1 MRDQQVFLNQD
12 LVLRVS
18 PSVDPARFDISPYEP
33 FLDALCGTREY
44 QKEAIRVTLRYLL
57 GGRYANLRALAEES
71 FNSNEKLRER
81 YGSFKEMERHLQL
94 PDQLSCSID
103 LATATGKS
111 YVMYGIARIM
121 LAEGVVDRVLVLCPS
136 RTIED
141 GLTEKFRT
149 LSGDATLK
157 ELLPQDARVRN
168 PHIINATESIVDGTI
183 CIENFHATLR
193 HVKSSIRDSLAGKG
207 DRTLVLNDEVHH
219 VYNKPIGRTATSRS
233 LKKWKEFLLDPEF
246 SFHYLVGGSGTC
258 YIGNDYFAD
267 VVYRYSLRDG
277 IEQGFAKRI
286 DYVAED
292 TSQSQHEKFQKIY
305 DNHLEHKTARYRKV
319 KPLTILVTR
328 DISACKRVTEELID
342 FLAEQESIPCEDMAK
357 KVLIVTSAREHEA
370 NVRALADV
378 DRSDNPVEWI
388 TSVSMLTEGWDVQN
402 VFQVVPHEER
412 AFNSKLLIAQVL
424 GRGLRVP
431 DAYRGEWPVV
441 TVFNHDAWSSRIKHL
456 VDEVIEIE
464 KRLYSCSVTTKTP
477 DYHFVLHHIQYG
489 RPQVVEESEFEKK
502 GEYEF
507 TKGFITL
514 AAQVPALERQT
525 TYERAVSG
533 EKRTKKTLV
542 RYRMYTVDEV
552 AEAIHHRLGSID
564 METEGETN
572 YAERYDLEWLKKL
585 INASINPAWR
595 TPGLVSAENRQ
606 RIYRAFNVLHR
617 PAAKVI
623 RYQLNPEAVTTIS
636 TADRPRDSV
645 GVASLHRAEVTV
657 FADENSFQVSDE
669 EVKLLLEEVRHDEM
683 LPRAAWQYVD
693 NVFLFKTPL
702 NIVLA
707 DHKPERDFVRQLIRP
722 ENAQVIEAWIKSTD
736 QGFYPVEYAWR
747 KGEHTRRGFFN
758 PDFFIK
764 KDNHILV
771 IEIKGDEEIVDPSRE
786 NKGKYKYA
794 QQHFEILNQQQS
806 ECTYLFH
813 FLTPRDYDKFFKFLR
828 DGNYASFVSDLDV
841 ALKGNGNS
849 S

>member
-1 MRDQQVFLNQD
+1 MPDRQTFLNQD
-12 LVLRVS
+12 LVLQVS
-18 PSVDPARFDISPYEP
+18 PSVDPARFDISPYER
-33 FLDALCGTREY
+33 FLNALCSTREY
-44 QKEAIRVTLRYLL
+44 QKEAIRITLRYLL
-57 GGRYANLRALAEES
+57 GGRYANLRTLAEEN
-71 FNSNEKLRER
+71 FNSNEKLREG
-81 YGSFKEMERHLQL
+81 YGSFTEMERHLQL
-94 PDQLSCSID
+94 PDQLSCSLD

-121 LAEGVVDRVLVLCPS
+121 LAEGAVDRVLVLCPS
-136 RTIED
+136 RTIEN
-141 GLTEKFRT
+141 GLTQKFRA

-183 CIENFHATLR
+183 CIENIHATHR
-193 HVKSSIRDSLAGKG
+193 HVKSSVRDSLAGKG
-207 DRTLVLNDEVHH
+207 NHTLVLNDEVHH

-246 SFHYLVGGSGTC
+246 GFRYLVGGSGTC
-258 YIGNDYFAD
+258 YIGDDYFAD
-267 VVYRYSLRDG
+267 VIYRYSLRDG

-292 TSQSQHEKFQKIY
+292 SSQSQHEKFQKIY

-328 DISACKRVTEELID
+328 DISACKRLTEELID
-342 FLAEQESIPCEDMAK
+342 FLAEQESFPREDAEK
-357 KVLIVTSAREHEA
+357 KVLIVTSHQDHQA

-402 VFQVVPHEER
+402 VFQIVPHEER

-431 DAYRGEWPVV
+431 DAYRGEWSVV

-456 VDEVIEIE
+456 VDEVMEIE
-464 KRLYSCSVTTKTP
+464 KRLYSYPVTKTP

-489 RPQVVEESEFEKK
+489 KPQVVSESEFEMK
-502 GEYEF
+502 GAYEF
-507 TKGFITL
+507 TKGFVTL
-514 AAQVPALERQT
+514 TAQVSALERQT
-525 TYERAVSG
+525 TYERAVTG
-533 EKRTKKTLV
+533 EERIKKTLV
-542 RYRMYTVDEV
+542 HYRMHTVDEV
-552 AEAIHHRLGSID
+552 AEAIHYRLGSID

-572 YAERYDLEWLKKL
+572 YAERYNLEWLRAL
-585 INASINPAWR
+585 INASIKPDWN
-595 TPGLVSAENRQ
+595 TPGLVSEENRQ

-617 PAAKVI
+617 PASKVI
-623 RYQLNPEAVTTIS
+623 RYQLNPEAVTAIS
-636 TADRPRDSV
+636 TTDRPRDSV
-645 GVASLHRAEVTV
+645 GVASLQRAQVTV
-657 FADENSFQVSDE
+657 FADEHSLQLSDE
-669 EVKLLLEEVRHDEM
+669 EVKLLLEEVQDDEM

-693 NVFLFKTPL
+693 SAFLFKTPL

-722 ENAQVIEAWIKSTD
+722 ENAQAIDAWLKSTD
-736 QGFYPVEYAWR
+736 QGFYDIEYAWR
-747 KGEHTRRGFFN
+747 KGEHPERGFFN

-764 KDNHILV
+764 KGDHILV
-771 IEIKGDEEIVDPSRE
+771 VEIKEDEEIPEPSRE
-786 NKGKYKYA
+786 NKGKYKHA
-794 QQHFEILNQQQS
+794 RQHFETLNQQ
-806 ECTYLFH
+806 
-813 FLTPRDYDKFFKFLR
+813 
-828 DGNYASFVSDLDV
+828 
-841 ALKGNGNS
+841 
-849 S
+849 

>member
-1 MRDQQVFLNQD
+1 MRDQQTFLNQD
-12 LVLRVS
+12 LVLQVS
-18 PSVDPARFDISPYEP
+18 TSMDPARFDITRYEP
-33 FLDALCGTREY
+33 FLDALCGSREY

-57 GGRYANLRALAEES
+57 GGRYANLRALAEEN
-71 FNSNEKLRER
+71 FHSNEKLQER
-81 YGSFKEMERHLQL
+81 YGSFREMERHLQM
-94 PDQLSCSID
+94 PDQLSCSLD

-136 RTIED
+136 RTIET
-141 GLTEKFRT
+141 GLMGKFRS
-149 LSGDATLK
+149 LSTNVTLK
-157 ELLPQDARVRN
+157 DLLPEYARVRN

-193 HVKSSIRDSLAGKG
+193 HVKSSVRDSLAGKG

-246 SFHYLVGGSGTC
+246 GFHYLVGGSGTC

-267 VVYRYSLRDG
+267 AIYRYSLYEA

-286 DYVAED
+286 DYVTED
-292 TSQSQHEKFQKIY
+292 TSQSQYEKFQKIY

-328 DISACKRVTEELID
+328 DISACKRLTADLID
-342 FLAEQESIPCEDMAK
+342 FLVEQEQIPREDAEK
-357 KVLIVTSAREHEA
+357 KVLIVTSAQEHQA

-378 DRSDNPVEWI
+378 DRPNDPVEWI

-456 VDEVIEIE
+456 VDEVMEIE
-464 KRLYSCSVTTKTP
+464 KRLYSYPVTKIP

-489 RPQVVEESEFEKK
+489 KPQVVSESEFEMK
-502 GEYEF
+502 GEYEY
-507 TKGFITL
+507 TKGFVTL
-514 AAQVPALERQT
+514 ASQVPALERQT
-525 TYERAVSG
+525 TYEQAVG
-533 EKRTKKTLV
+533 GKRRTKKTLV
-542 RYRMYTVDEV
+542 RYRMYTADEV
-552 AEAIHHRLGSID
+552 AEAIHHRFSSID

-572 YAERYDLEWLKKL
+572 YAERYNLEWLKAL
-585 INASINPAWR
+585 INASINPDWR
-595 TPGLVSAENRQ
+595 TPGLVSEENRQ
-606 RIYRAFNVLHR
+606 RIYRSFNVLHR
-617 PAAKVI
+617 PGSKVI
-623 RYQLNPEAVTTIS
+623 RYQLSPEAVTTIS

-645 GVASLHRAEVTV
+645 GVASLHRAVMTV
-657 FADENSFQVSDE
+657 FADEYSFRLSDE
-669 EVKLLLEEVRHDEM
+669 EVKLLLEEVRDDET

-693 NVFLFKTPL
+693 NAFLFKAPL

-707 DHKPERDFVRQLIRP
+707 NHKPERDFVRQLIRP
-722 ENAQVIEAWIKSTD
+722 ENAQVIDAWIKPTD
-736 QGFYPVEYAWR
+736 KGFYDVEYAWR
-747 KGEHTRRGFFN
+747 KGEHTKRSFFN

-764 KDNHILV
+764 KGNHSLV
-771 IEIKGDEEIVDPSRE
+771 IETKGDEELADPSRE
-786 NKGKYKYA
+786 NKGKYKHA
-794 QQHFEILNQQQS
+794 QRHFEILNQQQS
-806 ECTYLFH
+806 ECTYFFH

-841 ALKGNGNS
+841 ALKSNGEFS
-849 S
+849 